1 MVMSYKQLMKK
12 YIWLLFCSII
22 TMLVSGYVYINH
34 YFSFIMLIG
43 VTCSIG
49 STIELISLI
58 ITTHKGN
65 KEEQQKRSV
74 MTCVTLELKP
84 QEKKEI
90 EYEQQKKSLMEDIH
104 FNIIFKC
111 IYIRRW
117 LRDRKFYEEEIR
129 R

>member
-1 MVMSYKQLMKK
+1 MSYKQLMKK

-74 MTCVTLELKP
+74 MACVTLELKS

-104 FNIIFKC
+104 FNIIFKR
-111 IYIRRW
+111 IYIRWW
-117 LRDRKFYEEEIR
+117 LCDREFDEEEIR

>member
-1 MVMSYKQLMKK
+1 MSSKQLMKK

-74 MTCVTLELKP
+74 MTCVALELKS

>member
-1 MVMSYKQLMKK
+1 
-12 YIWLLFCSII
+12 
-22 TMLVSGYVYINH
+22 
-34 YFSFIMLIG
+34 
-43 VTCSIG
+43 
-49 STIELISLI
+49 
-58 ITTHKGN
+58 
-65 KEEQQKRSV
+65 

-84 QEKKEI
+84 QEKREI

-117 LRDRKFYEEEIR
+117 LRDRKFDEEEIR

>member
-1 MVMSYKQLMKK
+1 MSYKQLMKK

-84 QEKKEI
+84 QEKREI

-104 FNIIFKC
+104 FNIIFKR

-117 LRDRKFYEEEIR
+117 LRDREFDEEEIR